1 VTEQPN
7 HRSRKLASPVACFE
21 ESHRSQYSV
30 VDVLPFTPELDV
42 HQASDRPSAVFS
54 AVTKLPLRRQQRRR
68 TLKRLMMTTVLA
80 VAALAAPALAQ
91 TPADHDAHHPAEN
104 SASTPAPANPA
115 QPATQPNANS
125 PQGGMGNMPMMGMM
139 NDMKNMMSSMSM
151 MNNMGMMQSMG
162 MMGSGMGGMATIDR
176 VEGRIAFLRA
186 ELKITDAQA
195 SVWNGFADALRAN
208 AKRLAE
214 VRASMMA
221 KTSDGQAKE
230 STIADRLDQ
239 QEQWLLARLDG
250 TRTMK
255 AAFAKLNETLSD
267 DQKKTA
273 NDLLAPHMGMGMMA
287 MVGSQT
293 GPGKMQP
300 GQMQMPGAGSK

>member
-1 VTEQPN
+1 M
-7 HRSRKLASPVACFE
+7 
-21 ESHRSQYSV
+21 
-30 VDVLPFTPELDV
+30 
-42 HQASDRPSAVFS
+42 
-54 AVTKLPLRRQQRRR
+54 
-68 TLKRLMMTTVLA
+68 KRLMMTTVLA
-80 VAALAAPALAQ
+80 VAALAAPAWAQ
-91 TPADHDAHHPAEN
+91 TPADHDAHHPAAN

-115 QPATQPNANS
+115 QPATQPNTNS
-125 PQGGMGNMPMMGMM
+125 PQGGMGMM

-176 VEGRIAFLRA
+176 VEGRIAFLRT

-195 SVWNGFADALRAN
+195 SAWNGFADALRAN
-208 AKRLAE
+208 AKKLSE

-221 KTSDGQAKE
+221 KPSDAQTKA

-250 TRTMK
+250 TRAMK
-255 AAFAKLNETLSD
+255 AAFVKLNETLSD
-267 DQKKTA
+267 DQKETA

-287 MVGSQT
+287 MMSSQMGPGQMGS
-293 GPGKMQP
+293 GKMQP
-300 GQMQMPGAGSK
+300 DQMQMPGAGNK